1 VSAAAVPELLLWDG
15 TCGFCRRSVEALLRR
30 DTGHL
35 FRALPYQEAPSPPMT
50 PELRAACARAFHV
63 VTQDGR
69 VLGAGR
75 AALHVLA
82 RLGHPRLAQLLSLP
96 PLVWA
101 VELGYWLVARNRQ
114 LFSKLLFRRT

>member
-1 VSAAAVPELLLWDG
+1 MTAAPAPELLLWDG
-15 TCGFCRRSVEALLRR
+15 TCGFCRRSVEAVLRR

-35 FRALPYQEAPSPPMT
+35 FSALPYQQAPSPPMT

-63 VTQDGR
+63 VTLDGR

-82 RLGHPRLAQLLSLP
+82 RLGHPRLARVLAVP